1 MGFETG
7 QAPFNGQRT
16 RLSKKKLRWS
26 SAKTVRA
33 TWEAPSEQNTE
44 TWGGEG
50 VGTLRGGN
58 FVAEYAEKVTWMS
71 PDMGRNTLNLR
82 ECNQKK
88 RNQGLGFWQ
97 SWAVDVC
104 EDGNQRCG
112 SNVLCDDCVWGFEE
126 EGRGGYSWRGAAH
139 S

>member
-1 MGFETG
+1 MSK
-7 QAPFNGQRT
+7 T
-16 RLSKKKLRWS
+16 RRL
-26 SAKTVRA
+26 
-33 TWEAPSEQNTE
+33 
-44 TWGGEG
+44 GGGGKG

-71 PDMGRNTLNLR
+71 LDMGRNTLNLR

-112 SNVLCDDCVWGFEE
+112 SNVLCDDCVWDSRKKAVGVIPGG
-126 EGRGGYSWRGAAH
+126 GRPIRDTVVLS
-139 S
+139 SS